1 MLVSE
6 HGLRACWQ
14 MPSGDGRVE
23 DSGWGGGFSGK
34 GCLQAEGRSVEA
46 PGLEKGYE
54 GEAEPGGVRRA

>member
-1 MLVSE
+1 M
-6 HGLRACWQ
+6 
-14 MPSGDGRVE
+14 
-23 DSGWGGGFSGK
+23 GGGFSGK